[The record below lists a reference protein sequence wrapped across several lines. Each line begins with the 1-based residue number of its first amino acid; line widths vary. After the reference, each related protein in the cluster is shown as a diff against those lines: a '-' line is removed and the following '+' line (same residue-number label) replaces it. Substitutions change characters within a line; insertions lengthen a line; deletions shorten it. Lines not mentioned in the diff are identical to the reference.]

1 MGFFVCDSNS
11 KFVLVKLDLYQID
24 AFANK
29 IFEGNPAAVI
39 PLDQWLSNEVM
50 QSIAQE
56 NNLSETA
63 FFCKSSNEFNIRW
76 FTPNRE
82 VKLCGHATLAAA
94 FVIFNF
100 YNNKSNKIA
109 FKSLSGML
117 YVEKKGDLIKM
128 NLPSQNPIACN
139 MPELLKDGL
148 GSTPEACYFNED
160 YVVVFKDE
168 KDIVSIQPDFQ
179 KLKML
184 NSRGVIT
191 TAPSKKYD
199 FVSRA
204 FFPKYSILEDPVTG
218 SAYTKLIP
226 YWFERT
232 GKTEF
237 YSKQISKRGGE
248 LFCKYDVERVFIS
261 GYAKLYMKGEL
272 RIN

>member
-1 MGFFVCDSNS
+1 M
-11 KFVLVKLDLYQID
+11 KLEIYQVD

-29 IFEGNPAAVI
+29 IFEGNPAGVVS
-39 PLDQWLSNEVM
+39 LDQWLPDELM

-63 FFCKSSNEFNIRW
+63 FFCKSSNEFSIRW

-82 VKLCGHATLAAA
+82 VKLCGHATLATA
-94 FVIFNF
+94 FVIYNF
-100 YNNKSNKIA
+100 LDYKLNKIA
-109 FKSLSGML
+109 FRSLSGML
-117 YVEKKGDLIKM
+117 YVEKTGDLIKM
-128 NLPSQNPIACN
+128 NLPCQNPIACDI
-139 MPELLKDGL
+139 PDLLKDGL

-160 YVVVFKDE
+160 YVAVFKDE
-168 KDIVSIQPDFQ
+168 NDVLSIQPDFQ

-184 NSRGVIT
+184 NSRGVIIT
-191 TAPSKKYD
+191 SPSKKYD

-226 YWFERT
+226 YWSERT

-237 YSKQISKRGGE
+237 NSKQISKRGGE
-248 LFCKYDVERVFIS
+248 LFCKYDEERVFIS

-272 RIN
+272 RIY

>member
-1 MGFFVCDSNS
+1 MQDII
-11 KFVLVKLDLYQID
+11 LVKLDLYQID

-63 FFCKSSNEFNIRW
+63 FFCKSSNEFKIRS

-100 YNNKSNKIA
+100 YNNKSDKIA

-148 GSTPEACYFNED
+148 GFTAEACYFNED

-184 NSRGVIT
+184 NSRGVII
-191 TAPSKKYD
+191 TAPSKEYD

-237 YSKQISKRGGE
+237 NSKQISKRGGE
-248 LFCKYDVERVFIS
+248 LFCNYDGERVFIS

-272 RIN
+272 QTN